1 MRQRALLRIRLV
13 RHQQKDVSFMGLGKT
28 ERELAAKGE
37 GCLGKAA
44 DDEPVF
50 ILRAQ
55 DIFAPDL
62 VREWADLISLVK
74 LAKGT
79 LRDLHPKIIGGRAG
93 SGLLIRSKPRGKP
106 APPSFSRKRFMM
118 TAGFRALLRR
128 RRPRPRVGC
137 RVDLS

>member
-13 RHQQKDVSFMGLGKT
+13 RHQQKGRSFMGLAKT

-62 VREWADLISLVK
+62 VREWADL
-74 LAKGT
+74 AEEC
-79 LRDLHPKIIGGRAG
+79 
-93 SGLLIRSKPRGKP
+93 
-106 APPSFSRKRFMM
+106 APEKARE
-118 TAGFRALLRR
+118 ARALAALMEDCPTRKL
-128 RRPRPRVGC
+128 P
-137 RVDLS
+137 D